1 MTNLNTELYDAFLE
15 ARVKETTARAAAQ
28 SVTSNDQVA
37 TKADIAEVNKKIAG
51 VETELSAKIA
61 EVETRLSE
69 KIAKMEINIATLTGI
84 QQEQRWLFRMMVV
97 GIGGILVKLIFFPS

>member
-1 MTNLNTELYDAFLE
+1 MRTLNPELYDALLE
-15 ARVKETTARAAAQ
+15 AGVKEATARAAAQ

-37 TKADIAEVNKKIAG
+37 TKADIAK
-51 VETELSAKIA
+51 VETKLSARIA
-61 EVETRLSE
+61 SVESRLTE

-97 GIGGILVKLIFFPS
+97 GIGGILVKLIFFSG